1 MPRKFAL
8 SAVSD
13 AARATWREAPALP
26 PRALAAIVLIV
37 AGLGVAAFVQPVR
50 HQLALSFTRQP
61 AQYSELYFTRLPR
74 TQAGQLGLAFRIA
87 NRGDHD
93 VRYRYTIRLAPGTT
107 PGVPIRHGTRLIAP
121 GKVADITVQ
130 ARVRASTGAR
140 TATVIVTGGDSKEIR
155 VHARLARGSAR

>member
-50 HQLALSFTRQP
+50 HQLAVSFTRQP

-74 TQAGQLGLAFRIA
+74 SEAGQLSLAFRIA
-87 NRGDHD
+87 NRGDRD
-93 VRYRYTIRLAPGTT
+93 VRYGYTIRLAPGTT
-107 PGVPIRHGTRLIAP
+107 PGVPIRRGTRLIAP
-121 GKVADITVQ
+121 GEVADITVQ

-140 TATVIVTGGDSKEIR
+140 TATVIVTGGGSREIR